1 MSDDSLLRAKVRELI
16 RTERLP
22 DRSPD
27 HVWAVP
33 GTGGKCAVCKAQM
46 SRSEL
51 DLEVEFI
58 RGRGRGRITFH
69 MHLYCYSLLERERRG
84 LPGGGKT
91 LQNRAHG
98 RGTAEGAG
106 RA

>member
-1 MSDDSLLRAKVRELI
+1 MSDDGLLRAKVRELI
-16 RTERLP
+16 RTEGLP

-33 GTGGKCAVCKAQM
+33 GTGGKCAVCTAQIT
-46 SRSEL
+46 RSEL

-58 RGRGRGRITFH
+58 RGRGRGRITLH
-69 MHLYCYSLLERERRG
+69 MHLSCYSLLERERRG
-84 LPGGGKT
+84 LPGAAKT
-91 LQNRAHG
+91 LQNRGHG
-98 RGTAEGAG
+98 RGTAEGTG